1 MKHPR
6 SILVRVSVMVPAL
19 LAALSFGAPA
29 IAQDFATV
37 YESQDF
43 PLENRSRTVI
53 VEEDLRPR
61 SYFLVM
67 APRTRVVDNHAEVVA
82 RREGPSFDERFDESV
97 KRQEEIY
104 ALYRRLS
111 R

>member
-1 MKHPR
+1 MKHPG
-6 SILVRVSVMVPAL
+6 SILVRVPMAIALL
-19 LAALSFGAPA
+19 LAALSIAAPA

-53 VEEDLRPR
+53 LQEDLRPR
-61 SYFLVM
+61 SYYLVM
-67 APRTRVVDNHAEVVA
+67 APRTRVVDNHAEIVA
-82 RREGPSFDERFDESV
+82 RRADSSFDDRFRESV
-97 KRQEEIY
+97 DRQEEIY
-104 ALYRRLS
+104 ALHRRLS

>member
-6 SILVRVSVMVPAL
+6 MVLVRLLVAIALL
-19 LAALSFGAPA
+19 LAALSIAGPA
-29 IAQDFATV
+29 FAQDFATV

-53 VEEDLRPR
+53 LQEDLRPR
-61 SYFLVM
+61 SYYLVM
-67 APRTRVVDNHAEVVA
+67 APRTRVVDNHEEIVA
-82 RREGPSFDERFDESV
+82 RRGGSSFDERFRESV